1 MNSHQFA
8 DAVIVFCITTALI
21 VFDCLIVLASV
32 CKKGIFINQQEL
44 LMKKTKKEL
53 KIMVGKVRGISN
65 FSKPQLVDLLI
76 TQG

>member
-8 DAVIVFCITTALI
+8 DAVIIFCITAALI
-21 VFDCLIVLASV
+21 VFDCLIELASIFN
-32 CKKGIFINQQEL
+32 KGIFINQREL

-65 FSKPQLVDLLI
+65 FSKPQLVNLLI